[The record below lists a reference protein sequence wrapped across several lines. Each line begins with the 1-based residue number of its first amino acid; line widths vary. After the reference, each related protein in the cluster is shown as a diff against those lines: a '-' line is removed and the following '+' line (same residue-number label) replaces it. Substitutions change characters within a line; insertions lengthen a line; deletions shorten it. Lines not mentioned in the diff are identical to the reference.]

1 MKPHWSVKPFL
12 WLFAVVTV
20 PLAFKEKKKLHS
32 VIYMMKGKAILLK
45 KRIFTLTSQILDRFV
60 LKNSK

>member
-20 PLAFKEKKKLHS
+20 PLALAFKEKKNYIRLYIYREGNIVEKKNFHS
-32 VIYMMKGKAILLK
+32 HVSNFRPFCFEK
-45 KRIFTLTSQILDRFV
+45 
-60 LKNSK
+60 

>member
-20 PLAFKEKKKLHS
+20 PLVFKEKKNYIRLY
-32 VIYMMKGKAILLK
+32 IYIGKAILLK